1 MGQRQSRREKAEG
14 GECVHGVNPGT
25 LLTLTDHKAEVHPR
39 YDETHVCVGEGGG
52 RERQKKGRD
61 EKKKRK
67 NKRFRRFA
75 SFFCCMFRPK
85 STRAQDEQVEQGE
98 VDQDTDEAPSRR
110 FTDDQTSLQD
120 VICSVEDN
128 DHQEP
133 PASAPE
139 VLPAA
144 EDQPQDQDSPV
155 SPSADESAPHLP
167 RQLDCDEIVRVEDHI
182 CWKYIIGKKMGEGT
196 YSSVYEGTRC
206 EDGLQV
212 AVKFTAKVENESYI
226 RLPDHPRPVP
236 LEVALTVLA
245 NQGTSCRHIIELLDW
260 QDHLDQYIMVLEQ
273 PSPCMDMHDFWLHYD
288 GLFSEGM
295 ARHFMQQVID
305 AAAVCCSRGVL
316 HRDIKMPN
324 LLVNIETL
332 EVKLID
338 FGCGDLLKSTL
349 YKTYSGTSRYC
360 PPEYFER
367 GEYNGK
373 QATVWSL
380 GVLLFRMITS
390 LFPESSDISLMDT
403 DIWSQPGFSNE
414 CCRFI
419 RGCLKSD
426 PGKRLHLE
434 EMLFHDWFKSFTEL
448 PVKPVPQI
456 PGTAAIEVPVTHM
469 ATELFLSHLGPN
481 DPVRAAAEILV
492 NATVTASPKP
502 AEVRENRIK
511 GTAEVTR
518 HGTLSELPWSHS
530 FLSRLEGFCCCN
542 PRACNGFRALS
553 HNS

>member
-1 MGQRQSRREKAEG
+1 MSWENRTFGHPTIDRVGIILIEQLTK
-14 GECVHGVNPGT
+14 T
-25 LLTLTDHKAEVHPR
+25 LSFIIRLFTSLTLTDHKAEVHPHS
-39 YDETHVCVGEGGG
+39 DETPVCVGEGGG
-52 RERQKKGRD
+52 RERQEKWRD
-61 EKKKRK
+61 EKKKKKKRK
-67 NKRFRRFA
+67 NKRFRKFA

-85 STRAQDEQVEQGE
+85 STRAQVEQVEQGE
-98 VDQDTDEAPSRR
+98 VDQDTDEAPSRKC
-110 FTDDQTSLQD
+110 TDDQTSLQD

-133 PASAPE
+133 SASDPE

-155 SPSADESAPHLP
+155 SPSADESAPHLL
-167 RQLDCDEIVRVEDHI
+167 RQLDCDEI
-182 CWKYIIGKKMGEGT
+182 
-196 YSSVYEGTRC
+196 
-206 EDGLQV
+206 
-212 AVKFTAKVENESYI
+212 
-226 RLPDHPRPVP
+226 PDHPRPVP
-236 LEVALTVLA
+236 LEVAVTVLV
-245 NQGTSCRHIIELLDW
+245 NQGPSCRHIKWLLLLDW

-349 YKTYSGTSRYC
+349 YKTYSGTARYC

-390 LFPESSDISLMDT
+390 LFSESSDISLMDT
-403 DIWSQPGFSNE
+403 DIWSQSGFSNE
-414 CCRFI
+414 SCRFI

-426 PGKRLHLE
+426 LGKRLHLE
-434 EMLFHDWFKSFTEL
+434 EMLFHDRFK
-448 PVKPVPQI
+448 VP
-456 PGTAAIEVPVTHM
+456 
-469 ATELFLSHLGPN
+469 L
-481 DPVRAAAEILV
+481 
-492 NATVTASPKP
+492 
-502 AEVRENRIK
+502 
-511 GTAEVTR
+511 
-518 HGTLSELPWSHS
+518 
-530 FLSRLEGFCCCN
+530 
-542 PRACNGFRALS
+542 
-553 HNS
+553 